1 MTKSETWKQLAAA
14 SNAARLDNLG
24 QRIKALHSARI
35 ENVEQ
40 LASMLEPLAQA
51 MAALTDEARQTLT
64 EVEQQ
69 SREQAERF
77 KNQVE
82 AATKALTQISTQAQ
96 QAASNMDAATR
107 STEWRHYLVAVMTG
121 VMSGLLVSAF
131 WLWQARPAL
140 EAEQGIK
147 GAPVVLSPETP
158 PRKRSNVR

>member
-1 MTKSETWKQLAAA
+1 MTKSETLKQLAAA
-14 SNAARLDNLG
+14 SNLARLDKLG
-24 QRIKALHSARI
+24 QQIEALHSARI
-35 ENVEQ
+35 ESVEQ

-64 EVEQQ
+64 DVEQQ

-82 AATKALTQISTQAQ
+82 AATKALTQASTLAQ
-96 QAASNMDAATR
+96 QAASNMDAAAR
-107 STEWRHYLVAVMTG
+107 WTEWRHYLLAVMTG

-140 EAEQGIK
+140 EAEPSMK
-147 GAPVVLSPETP
+147 GAPALLSPETP
-158 PRKRSNVR
+158 PIKRSNDR